1 MIMRL
6 RIHFV
11 INAISLTEKNRGH
24 LTFML
29 LTYISFRGNNRTLSF
44 RITGPRAMP
53 RAVYEEKV
61 KREATPSTPARVS
74 DKIYILL
81 LVEVYLI
88 VCCSE
93 TRDKLFANKG
103 LKALIEAL

>member
-11 INAISLTEKNRGH
+11 INAISLTEKNHGH

-29 LTYISFRGNNRTLSF
+29 LTYVSFRGNNRTLSF

-81 LVEVYLI
+81 LVEVYLR

-93 TRDKLFANKG
+93 TSDKLFANKG
-103 LKALIEAL
+103 LKALIGAL